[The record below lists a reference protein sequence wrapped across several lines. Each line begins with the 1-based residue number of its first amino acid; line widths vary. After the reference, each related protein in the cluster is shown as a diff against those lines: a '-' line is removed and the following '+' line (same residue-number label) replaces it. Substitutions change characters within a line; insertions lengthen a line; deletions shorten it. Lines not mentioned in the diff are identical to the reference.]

1 MVHQQLEHRTPS
13 PEARLTAAKE
23 LQDHGYEIRLRIDPV
38 IWYSTWK
45 RDYLELVQKI
55 FSYIKPVRV
64 TIGEYRPSKG
74 LATHISSRFPESSL
88 LKVTSGLI
96 SDGTKLRYP
105 EEYRIV
111 MFRTIIN
118 AIRKYDSDVK
128 IALCKEDVKI
138 WKDLGMPING
148 LSCNCLE

>member
-1 MVHQQLEHRTPS
+1 
-13 PEARLTAAKE
+13 
-23 LQDHGYEIRLRIDPV
+23 
-38 IWYSTWK
+38 
-45 RDYLELVQKI
+45 
-55 FSYIKPVRV
+55 
-64 TIGEYRPSKG
+64 EYRPSKG

-105 EEYRIV
+105 EEYRIS
-111 MFRTIIN
+111 MFSTIVN
-118 AIRKYDSDVK
+118 AIRKYDSNVK

-148 LSCNCLE
+148 LYCNCLE